1 MHDDKGPPIKG
12 IAFFCIPVKGDWNVQ
27 GCNDSLCIYKNSDIR
42 EEDLNLKDEEGPSL
56 KFENEENTIQTEKDI
71 ACISVYK

>member
-1 MHDDKGPPIKG
+1 
-12 IAFFCIPVKGDWNVQ
+12 VQ

-42 EEDLNLKDEEGPSL
+42 EEDLNLKDEEGPGL